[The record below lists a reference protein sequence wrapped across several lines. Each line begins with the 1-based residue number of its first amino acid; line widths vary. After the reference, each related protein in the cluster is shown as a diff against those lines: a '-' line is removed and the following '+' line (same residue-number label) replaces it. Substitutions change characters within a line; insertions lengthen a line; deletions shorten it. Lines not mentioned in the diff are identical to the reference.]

1 MIAITYSYNNDILVN
16 YNNILIS
23 YISPLGG
30 IPLEIIANEFY
41 YVGYIYIVDTHIYIL
56 INVNTLINILHL

>member
-41 YVGYIYIVDTHIYIL
+41 YVGYIYIVDTHIIHN
-56 INVNTLINILHL
+56 ITWGNITLD